1 MCSVHRPYFLYYLSN
16 PLEKNGQNPTYPR
29 NKSSKLILK
38 SAYWIGNW
46 TFLFNLSKISFT
58 EKIG

>member
-1 MCSVHRPYFLYYLSN
+1 MCSLHRPFLLYYLSN

-29 NKSSKLILK
+29 NKSTNTEKCLLDWKLDF
-38 SAYWIGNW
+38 S
-46 TFLFNLSKISFT
+46 FHLSKISFT